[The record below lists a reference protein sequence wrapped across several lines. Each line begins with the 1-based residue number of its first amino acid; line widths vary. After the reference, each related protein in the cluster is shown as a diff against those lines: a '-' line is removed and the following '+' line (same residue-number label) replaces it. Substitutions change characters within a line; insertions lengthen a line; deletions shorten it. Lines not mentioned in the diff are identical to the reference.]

1 MLGETLG
8 NYRIDSQIGSGG
20 MGIVYSAE
28 HVLLGKRAAIKV
40 LKPERCESEEI
51 VNRFFNEARAAA
63 MIKHPG
69 IPEIF
74 DYGHLPDGNAYIIM
88 EMLEGVTLGD
98 ILENRTRLTPGR
110 TIALA
115 RLMAGTLMATH
126 EAGII
131 HRDLKPDNVFV
142 VPDAAM
148 PRGERIQILDFG
160 IAKLQN
166 NTSDSSVQTETGRL
180 MGTPYYMSPEQCRGA
195 GNIDHRTDIYSLGCV
210 LYQMLCGRPPFAMKG
225 AGEILAA
232 HIHLI
237 PQAPREIESSVPVR
251 LEELVLRLL
260 AKDPGDRPQTMQEV
274 ISELNQIAL
283 MSKMDTPEPSLAASM
298 EIPVRDVEA
307 IGNQLDYLADTI
319 DDAASEYFNTAM
331 SGEDMSTLGIKV
343 DVKGN
348 YERIQT
354 GTAAVRRKSGGT
366 RGIVI
371 PIAVVLGLGLGG
383 WGTYHLLDKGTT
395 TSSMSENTP
404 SSLAN
409 VQPLEKSA
417 DRIIVQELVEVP
429 AETEYISLVLDSQP
443 QGARVYRLADSVEVG
458 RTPVTVQVLQGQ
470 GVMSFI
476 LRKTGYGNTRID
488 LPVVADRQEMV
499 TLNNRKRRDKDK
511 NGGGNDADKTGKPT
525 EAVVTSPAVKG
536 VDSPTEKP
544 QRGQILNPD
553 KTGRLGTWTE

>member
-40 LKPERCESEEI
+40 LKPERCESQEI
-51 VNRFFNEARAAA
+51 VSRFFNEARAAS

-88 EMLEGVTLGD
+88 EMLEGVTLGE
-98 ILENRTRLTPGR
+98 ILDNRTRLTPGR
-110 TIALA
+110 TLALT

-225 AGEILAA
+225 SGEILAA

-237 PQAPREIESSVPVR
+237 PQAPREIEKSVPVR
-251 LEELVLRLL
+251 LEELILRLL

-274 ISELNQIAL
+274 ISELNQIAA
-283 MSKMDTPEPSLAASM
+283 MAKMDTPEPSLAASM
-298 EIPVRDVEA
+298 EIPVGAVA
-307 IGNQLDYLADTI
+307 AMSNQGDSLADTI

-331 SGEDMSTLGIKV
+331 SGADMSTLGIKV
-343 DVKGN
+343 DVEGN
-348 YERIQT
+348 YERIHT
-354 GTAAVRRKSGGT
+354 GTAAVRRKSAGT
-366 RGIVI
+366 RAIVI

-383 WGTYHLLDKGTT
+383 WGTYQLLDKGTT
-395 TSSMSENTP
+395 TSSESEDTP
-404 SSLAN
+404 NSLAN
-409 VQPLEKSA
+409 AQPSEKSA
-417 DRIIVQELVEVP
+417 DRIIVRELVEVP
-429 AETEYISLVLDSQP
+429 VETKYISLALDSQP
-443 QGARVYRLADSVEVG
+443 RGARVYRLADGVEVG
-458 RTPVTVQVLQGQ
+458 RTPLTVQVLQGQ
-470 GVMSFI
+470 GVMSFL

-488 LPVVADRQEMV
+488 LPVVADRKEMV
-499 TLNNRKRRDKDK
+499 TLNSRNKRRDNK
-511 NGGGNDADKTGKPT
+511 NRSGNDGEKTEEST
-525 EAVVTSPAVKG
+525 DAVVTNPVAKP
-536 VDSPTEKP
+536 VDSPNEKP